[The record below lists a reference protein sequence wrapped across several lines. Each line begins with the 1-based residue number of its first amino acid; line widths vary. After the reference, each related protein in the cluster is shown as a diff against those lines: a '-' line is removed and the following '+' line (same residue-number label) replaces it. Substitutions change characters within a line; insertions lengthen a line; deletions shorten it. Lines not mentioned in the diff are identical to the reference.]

1 MVEALSAA
9 ISGVQLGSLRMAVS
23 AHNVANVNTPGFEQ
37 SDLVQ
42 VERSPGTAVG
52 AIRRIANP
60 DPQSSGTDLAREFG
74 GEMTEAQT
82 GYNASLKVLKVQD
95 EMLGSL
101 LDIKG

>member
-9 ISGVQLGSLRMAVS
+9 VSGIQLGSLRMTVS
-23 AHNVANVNTPGFEQ
+23 AHDVANVNTPGFEQ

-42 VERSPGTAVG
+42 VERYPGTAVG
-52 AIRRIANP
+52 AIRRTVNP
-60 DPQSSGTDLAREFG
+60 DSESSGTDLAKEFG

-82 GYNASLKVLKVQD
+82 GYSSSLKVLKVQD

-101 LDIKG
+101 LDIRG